1 MFVLREPYTL
11 TQINALA
18 RPHVDLHQR
27 QPCAPLYAAIASHF
41 ARAAMNATNS
51 PELIDIASRS
61 YPRWIETLRDQTK
74 VLIRPLTPE
83 DRNAERA
90 FIEGLSEQARR
101 YRFLGQVRSPSESL
115 LRQLTELDYV
125 HQVAF
130 AAVVND
136 NLHDRIVGVSRFS
149 TDASGRSCEC
159 AVTVTDDWQNK
170 GLATVLMRHLI
181 AVARSL
187 DIERMISIDD
197 AQNVRMRDLARHLGF
212 SCRRDPDDATQVIHE
227 LMLRPHEA

>member
-1 MFVLREPYTL
+1 
-11 TQINALA
+11 
-18 RPHVDLHQR
+18 
-27 QPCAPLYAAIASHF
+27 
-41 ARAAMNATNS
+41 MNATHPSALTEVAN
-51 PELIDIASRS
+51 RS
-61 YPRWIETLRDQTK
+61 YPRWIETLRDQTRI
-74 VLIRPLTPE
+74 LIRPLVPE
-83 DRNAERA
+83 DRAAEKA

-136 NLHDRIVGVSRFS
+136 DLHDRIVGVSRFS

-170 GLATVLMRHLI
+170 GLGTVLMRHLI

-187 DIERMISIDD
+187 GIERMVSFDD
-197 AQNVRMRDLARHLGF
+197 AQNVQMRDLARHLGF
-212 SCRRDPDDATQVIHE
+212 SRRVDPDDASQVIHE
-227 LMLRPHEA
+227 LTLRPHES